1 MEARKE
7 LPHCVS
13 SIFKTTLLLYCL
25 IITYKTFEPMKSNE
39 YFQVAPG
46 VWGMR
51 ILFVNIYMVET
62 GPNEW
67 VLIDGGLYG
76 SAGKIKRMAE
86 ALFGPDNPP
95 KAIILTHGHFDHV
108 GALKELIHTW
118 KVQVYAHILEM
129 PYLTGQSA
137 YPPPDPSVGGGLM
150 SSLSFLF
157 PKKPIQLG
165 SYVHTI
171 SKAGSLPYMPDWIS
185 IHTPGHA
192 PGHISLFRGRDKVL
206 IAGDA
211 FVTTKQESVL
221 SVMVQAKV
229 ISGPPKYFT
238 TNWLSAALSVKKL
251 RDLRPEVA
259 ATGHGKPMYGE
270 ELHAGLDR
278 LVNNFQE
285 LAIPRHGRYVHEAA
299 KANKQGVQYVPAAPE
314 TKGLIFTAFVI
325 SAFVMFGIV
334 RKARR

>member
-1 MEARKE
+1 
-7 LPHCVS
+7 
-13 SIFKTTLLLYCL
+13 
-25 IITYKTFEPMKSNE
+25 MKNEE

-51 ILFVNIYMVET
+51 IAFVNIYMVAT
-62 GPNEW
+62 GEKDW
-67 VLIDGGLYG
+67 VLIDAGLYG
-76 SAGKIKRMAE
+76 SGGRIKRMAE
-86 ALFGPDNPP
+86 SIFGVDNPP

-108 GALKELIHTW
+108 GAIRDLIATW
-118 KVQVYAHILEM
+118 KVQVYAHLLEM
-129 PYLTGQSA
+129 PYLTGHSS
-137 YPPPDPSVGGGLM
+137 YPPPDPTVGGGLM

-165 SYVHTI
+165 HYIHALAKDGT
-171 SKAGSLPYMPDWIS
+171 LPHMPDWIS

-211 FVTTKQESVL
+211 FVTTKQESAL
-221 SVMVQAKV
+221 SVLFQKKEVC
-229 ISGPPKYFT
+229 GPPRYFT

-251 RDLRPEVA
+251 RDLKPDTA

-270 ELHAGLDR
+270 ELHTGLDK

-285 LAIPRHGRYVHEAA
+285 LAIPKQGRYVNEPART
-299 KANKQGVQYVPAAPE
+299 NKQGVQYVPAAP
-314 TKGLIFTAFVI
+314 TSKTLIVGIFVI
-325 SAFVMFGIV
+325 SAVVMFNIV
-334 RKARR
+334 RRAKSKKGPVLFRTGPY